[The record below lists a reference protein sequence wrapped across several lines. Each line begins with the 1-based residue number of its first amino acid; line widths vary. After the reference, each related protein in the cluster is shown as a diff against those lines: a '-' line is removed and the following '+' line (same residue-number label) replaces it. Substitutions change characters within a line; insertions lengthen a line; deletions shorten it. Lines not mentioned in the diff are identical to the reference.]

1 VINGFRISAF
11 CFHLYIFGYFC
22 LILTEQDTC
31 IGGAHDSDFLI
42 LVGIPIM
49 TADWD
54 FDLGFPDQYI
64 PFSKKK
70 DWDCTMR
77 LSIHSIAGGQAEI
90 AWWIFVLWNFR
101 AGSCNV
107 GLGLAGDY
115 YYCTIRRVLL

>member
-22 LILTEQDTC
+22 LIPTEQDTC

-70 DWDCTMR
+70 R
-77 LSIHSIAGGQAEI
+77 
-90 AWWIFVLWNFR
+90 
-101 AGSCNV
+101 
-107 GLGLAGDY
+107 LGLHDETEHPLHCWGPS
-115 YYCTIRRVLL
+115 